1 MIFQPFWLILVFN
14 SAVTIQVL
22 PLKFKKNTLN
32 YSDSTVKNNH
42 ENKMI
47 IRGPKRGKRKKNKQ
61 KRSSNIQHPTSSVR
75 RPLVDLSRWGQV
87 GPEDGRVPVKEEL
100 EENREAFNEKK
111 PKKMDEREKV
121 CRLQLSC
128 TFKSAI
134 FRVVREHVSFY
145 WPMIN
150 KRRLQRPWHVFPHGI

>member
-47 IRGPKRGKRKKNKQ
+47 IRGPKRGKKTKKTNKNG
-61 KRSSNIQHPTSSVR
+61 RLTSNIQHPASGVH
-75 RPLVDLSRWGQV
+75 LL
-87 GPEDGRVPVKEEL
+87 
-100 EENREAFNEKK
+100 
-111 PKKMDEREKV
+111 
-121 CRLQLSC
+121 
-128 TFKSAI
+128 I
-134 FRVVREHVSFY
+134 
-145 WPMIN
+145 
-150 KRRLQRPWHVFPHGI
+150 